1 MLRRLTTTLVFA
13 STLALLIGVIHY
25 NPPVGSNVEKAQ
37 TQSGQN
43 RKCPPGQHWQGG
55 GCH

>member
-1 MLRRLTTTLVFA
+1 MLRHFNATLVYA
-13 STLALLIGVIHY
+13 STLALLVGVFQY
-25 NPPVGSNVEKAQ
+25 QLSVGSNIEKVQ

-43 RKCPPGQHWQGG
+43 HKCPPGQHWQGG